1 MSLIMRNKSDLDDL
15 LINGQILFTNWE
27 LTEDDLTNSFRI
39 NNNGVNVIYLEDGNG
54 FVGINKSNPARIL
67 DIIGNNMALT
77 SSSGDAQLIVSSPNE
92 NAVIILDASTGGG
105 GTDIQKN
112 AVIKF
117 NSIAQTRATIGFD
130 FGDLAFKIEIGND
143 DTFPNDNFALT
154 TTGLG
159 LGVVAPTVALDV
171 NGEIKATICSTIG
184 TLGYILLDEQ
194 SNLDMDNV
202 SFDLTLD
209 LDNQSTDDFAVYKLI
224 YHGHA
229 DGLSSGSNTS
239 IRIVFV
245 DLQGDIQV
253 TNGYMSIINGTLSR
267 ANSMLLMETAGS
279 TTDRMYAGDFTINLS
294 TIPEECQVIGISA
307 NHSRD
312 GTVGETNYVHSSMT
326 NLATIDT
333 RIIGIKM
340 SINNSNN
347 VSANPMHAR
356 VYRLL

>member
-1 MSLIMRNKSDLDDL
+1 MRNKSDLDDL

-143 DTFPNDNFALT
+143 DTFPNDHFVLT
-154 TTGLG
+154 PTELSISGNIFHDKQTVYFTEELTAGTNGGTFTAGTQTRNLTHRRGDLG
-159 LGVVAPTVALDV
+159 FTSFGTDQFTITLAGDYHFHFSAPAYRVDNHQIQL
-171 NGEIKATICSTIG
+171 
-184 TLGYILLDEQ
+184 Y
-194 SNLDMDNV
+194 NV
-202 SFDLTLD
+202 SDSAIEEVGTSEFSFDITGGAVQSRSFLNYLVTVTAND
-209 LDNQSTDDFAVYKLI
+209 IFSIRHFAQSTK
-224 YHGHA
+224 
-229 DGLSSGSNTS
+229 T
-239 IRIVFV
+239 
-245 DLQGDIQV
+245 
-253 TNGYMSIINGTLSR
+253 TNGFGLEAGNSTEIYTQGWIRKIN
-267 ANSMLLMETAGS
+267 
-279 TTDRMYAGDFTINLS
+279 
-294 TIPEECQVIGISA
+294 
-307 NHSRD
+307 
-312 GTVGETNYVHSSMT
+312 
-326 NLATIDT
+326 
-333 RIIGIKM
+333 
-340 SINNSNN
+340 
-347 VSANPMHAR
+347 
-356 VYRLL
+356 